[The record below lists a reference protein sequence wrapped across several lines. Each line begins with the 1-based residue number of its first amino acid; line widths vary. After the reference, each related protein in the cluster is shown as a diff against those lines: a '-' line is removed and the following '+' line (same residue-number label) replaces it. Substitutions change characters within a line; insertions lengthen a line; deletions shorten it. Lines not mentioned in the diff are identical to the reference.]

1 MIISKLIVTQFVD
14 WAISFLLVFLENF
27 INAPVYKLLK
37 DHKNDFHVKINAYKT
52 SISFSSSIKTNKKNC
67 QFVFEKN
74 VPINPCNDL
83 CWKILLNPF
92 PFSLNILRILL
103 FSCLVLYDSMQ
114 PHGPGVACQDPLSI
128 GLPRQEYWS
137 GLPFPSQKDL
147 PYPKIEPLSP
157 ELAGRFFTP
166 EPQSLGRSSF

>member
-1 MIISKLIVTQFVD
+1 MSASKVR
-14 WAISFLLVFLENF
+14 FLCKNQALCPHSPTH
-27 INAPVYKLLK
+27 ADTLK
-37 DHKNDFHVKINAYKT
+37 DSSYICWSYKIGLKINAYKT